1 MRRSDAAGLV
11 RARLEP
17 EALVVC
23 GLGSSGRAWR
33 EQQAPQPTYY
43 ASDPM
48 GMGPALALGLAL
60 AQPTRQVVLLE
71 GDGDLSMNLGALIA
85 VVDAAPP
92 NLKIVVFQNARY
104 ETGGGQPLPA
114 ADRVAFATIAQG
126 AGFPWA
132 AEASTSEEAA
142 PLVAALLERPGP
154 ALLALHVEPEA
165 SPYPAP
171 GRWSQVEERT
181 LFMRQLHGEG

>member
-1 MRRSDAAGLV
+1 MRRSDAASLV
-11 RARLEP
+11 RERLET
-17 EALVVC
+17 EALVIC

-33 EQQAPQPTYY
+33 EQQPPHLTYY

-60 AQPTRQVVLLE
+60 AQPARPVVLLE
-71 GDGDLSMNLGALIA
+71 GDGDLSMNLGSLIA
-85 VVDAAPP
+85 VANAAPP
-92 NLKIVVFQNARY
+92 NLKVVVFQNARY

-132 AEASTSEEAA
+132 AEARTREEAA
-142 PLVAALLERPGP
+142 PLVAMLLGRPGP
-154 ALLALHVEPEA
+154 ALLALHVEPEP
-165 SPYPAP
+165 SPYPPP

-181 LFMRQLHGEG
+181 LFMRALHGE